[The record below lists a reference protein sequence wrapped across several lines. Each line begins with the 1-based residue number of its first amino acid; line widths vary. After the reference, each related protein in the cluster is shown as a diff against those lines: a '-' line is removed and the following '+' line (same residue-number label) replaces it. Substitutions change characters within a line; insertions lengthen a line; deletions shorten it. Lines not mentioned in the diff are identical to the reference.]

1 MSGSR
6 RQQRS
11 TGDDVAVYIAP
22 MDRNAAAAL
31 LDAHHAFPSDHRFQ
45 VIVRSSP
52 DDVDAVLT
60 ALARH
65 FLLPHLD
72 GRCEQ
77 IPSRQGTYV
86 SLRLL
91 LPCESAFS
99 VLDTYA
105 LLGSHPS
112 VIRCL

>member
-1 MSGSR
+1 M
-6 RQQRS
+6 
-11 TGDDVAVYIAP
+11 DC
-22 MDRNAAAAL
+22 MDRNDAAAL
-31 LDAHHAFPSDHRFQ
+31 LDAHHTFPSDHRFQ
-45 VIVRSSP
+45 VIVRSNP
-52 DDVDAVLT
+52 DDIGAVLA

-65 FLLPHLD
+65 FLLPNLD
-72 GRCEQ
+72 GRVEK

-91 LPCESAFS
+91 LPCQSAFS

-112 VIRCL
+112 VIRCI